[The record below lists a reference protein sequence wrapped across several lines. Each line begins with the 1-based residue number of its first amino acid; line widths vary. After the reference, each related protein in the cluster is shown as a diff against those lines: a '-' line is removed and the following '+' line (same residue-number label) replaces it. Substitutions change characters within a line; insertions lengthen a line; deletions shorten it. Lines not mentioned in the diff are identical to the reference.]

1 MKADSIDLYLKG
13 TSRGKIGCSRASVI
27 QSSMFKTFQVKARA
41 QKQRLLIPVMRRER
55 QRPGLHIK
63 LQDIQDYVERP
74 CLKETIETMAK
85 IQVRFKK
92 GGCYISG
99 LQKILPTPFS
109 SGARS

>member
-1 MKADSIDLYLKG
+1 MLLL
-13 TSRGKIGCSRASVI
+13 TWASVI
-27 QSSMFKTFQVKARA
+27 QSSMLKTFQGPEAEAFNPSDEKG
-41 QKQRLLIPVMRRER
+41 KE
-55 QRPGLHIK
+55 RPGLHIK

-85 IQVRFKK
+85 IQVRFEK

-109 SGARS
+109 SGARSQARSETPSSPSVLLLQ